1 MTDVESFKRQTGVKI
16 DYREFGI
23 DELAPAPILQ
33 PPPAPTEPV
42 AEPPAKPPKAIKPPA
57 PPGAPTPQAQA
68 QAQAQ
73 AHASPADA
81 FARYAPPPAKA
92 DDVLLSDLFK
102 RLER

>member
-33 PPPAPTEPV
+33 PPPAPTEPAV
-42 AEPPAKPPKAIKPPA
+42 EPPAKPPKAIKPPA
-57 PPGAPTPQAQA
+57 PPGAPPPQAQA
-68 QAQAQ
+68 QAR
-73 AHASPADA
+73 PADA
-81 FARYAPPPAKA
+81 FAHYAPPPAKA

>member
-1 MTDVESFKRQTGVKI
+1 MTDVESFKRQTGVRI

-33 PPPAPTEPV
+33 PPPPAL
-42 AEPPAKPPKAIKPPA
+42 PPAQPAEQAAAPKPPA
-57 PPGAPTPQAQA
+57 PPGAPPGPKPAAPPPQAGPA
-68 QAQAQ
+68 QG
-73 AHASPADA
+73 
-81 FARYAPPPAKA
+81 FARYAPPPARA

>member
-57 PPGAPTPQAQA
+57 PPGAPTPQARA
-68 QAQAQ
+68 QPR
-73 AHASPADA
+73 PADA

-92 DDVLLSDLFK
+92 DDILLTDLFK